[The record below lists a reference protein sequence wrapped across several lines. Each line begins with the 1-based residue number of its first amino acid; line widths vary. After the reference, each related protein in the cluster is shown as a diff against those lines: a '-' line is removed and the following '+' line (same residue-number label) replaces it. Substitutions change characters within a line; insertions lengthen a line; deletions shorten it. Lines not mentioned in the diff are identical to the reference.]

1 MLTLDRAIE
10 LSLQANRKL
19 DNASLEVQK
28 AGDSLAAARTQYL
41 PSLNFEAFGSYNLTP
56 QEYTYNRGI
65 LGTYTGIGPIP
76 SVDTRVP
83 SQSGVSTTLS
93 ASITQPIAQLY
104 RIGLMVDQHDIQ
116 QSMASQQLRSR
127 RQDLVKQVKQQYYEI
142 LKTQS
147 ALQASEDSILFYRE
161 LAQLVGRYVK
171 EKVALD
177 YQRLETEARLAKAEH
192 TARSERNALQTQQE
206 KLNNLLGRDV
216 KTPFQVSTT
225 EIAVGQ
231 PLEQSAAEASALAQR
246 PDIHEAKLKLAQAQ
260 TGYKIKRSEYLP
272 DLNLQM
278 RYSRFLNVDFIP
290 EQEWAVGL
298 QLKWEFYDWGR
309 KSHDLAGKTV
319 GVTQAQNDVR
329 DTEAQVLIEV
339 DSRLRELQEARELVK
354 VTQLSVAAAR
364 EKLRVTM
371 NLYRQKS
378 ALLKDVLQAQS
389 DLTDAN
395 SEFQNALLSLWTAQ
409 AQLDKALGV
418 G

>member
-1 MLTLDRAIE
+1 
-10 LSLQANRKL
+10 
-19 DNASLEVQK
+19 
-28 AGDSLAAARTQYL
+28 
-41 PSLNFEAFGSYNLTP
+41 
-56 QEYTYNRGI
+56 
-65 LGTYTGIGPIP
+65 
-76 SVDTRVP
+76 
-83 SQSGVSTTLS
+83 
-93 ASITQPIAQLY
+93 
-104 RIGLMVDQHDIQ
+104 
-116 QSMASQQLRSR
+116 
-127 RQDLVKQVKQQYYEI
+127 
-142 LKTQS
+142 
-147 ALQASEDSILFYRE
+147 SILFYRE
-161 LAQLVGRYVK
+161 LSQLVGRYVK

-192 TARSERNALQTQQE
+192 TARSERNALQTQQD

-246 PDIHEAKLKLAQAQ
+246 PDIQEAKLKLAQAQ

-319 GVTQAQNDVR
+319 GITQAKNDVR